1 MLIYSENILFPV
13 GIYLFKLNNRS
24 TRRQCDPCPKLI
36 KKMPEQRQ
44 LTWTVSW
51 SSSGVF
57 FFNFELVNVS

>member
-13 GIYLFKLNNRS
+13 GIYLLKLNNRS

-36 KKMPEQRQ
+36 KKMPEQLE
-44 LTWTVSW
+44 LTRTVSW

-57 FFNFELVNVS
+57 FLTLNL

>member
-44 LTWTVSW
+44 LT
-51 SSSGVF
+51 
-57 FFNFELVNVS
+57 